1 MLLAGVFQ
9 LREELM
15 TLQTYFIVQPFQET
29 KRGALIALPAIAA
42 KDADHARRLV
52 ARQAGAAVGAIA
64 FSRRVDPDAGDY
76 EEPVVLV
83 RWGKVPDDDVEE
95 AA

>member
-29 KRGALIALPAIAA
+29 NRGALVALPAIAA
-42 KDADHARRLV
+42 RDAEHARRLV
-52 ARQAGAAVGAIA
+52 TRQAGVAVGAIA
-64 FSRRVDPDAGDY
+64 FSRRADPDAGDY
-76 EEPVVLV
+76 EEAVVLM